1 MAEDDNAVT
10 AISWERVAK
19 RLELHAFRI
28 AGLEMRTDADG
39 PTDYTIGASVG
50 PQDLASKV
58 IKEFLMGKIEPDPAK
73 PLTESYLTNLLKAAL
88 KKDFYDLLKS
98 RAVRKT
104 AYAEE
109 VAIATTEGEEAED
122 FFDSHDVKKVPTYK
136 RHRMLSDALPAPD
149 HFTRYQADLKTIY
162 EQVKNDEAMEEMI
175 RAICER
181 DLRWPQELAT
191 YLKTS
196 PEDIN
201 NRQKRLRRRFKH
213 LRPPRQRQKK
223 AI

>member
-28 AGLEMRTDADG
+28 AGLEIRADAEG
-39 PTDYTIGASVG
+39 PTDYTFGAGVG
-50 PQDLASKV
+50 PRDLASKV
-58 IKEFLMGKIEPDPAK
+58 IKEFLTGKIEPDPET

-88 KKDFYDLLKS
+88 KKDFYDLIKS
-98 RAVRKT
+98 PAVRKT

-109 VAIATTEGEEAED
+109 VATATIEGEEAEG

-136 RHRMLSDALPAPD
+136 QHRMLSDALPAPD
-149 HFTRYQADLKTIY
+149 DFTRYQADLKAIY
-162 EQVKNDEAMEEMI
+162 EQVKSDEPLAEMV
-175 RAICER
+175 RVVCER
-181 DLRWPQELAT
+181 DLRWPQEIAA

-201 NRQKRLRRRFKH
+201 NRQKRLRRRFKY
-213 LRPPRQRQKK
+213 LRPPRQKQKK